1 MKTTAITGDTLL
13 TAAAVEKV
21 CPTEYGKFRQALSD
35 RPIKTLDE
43 FKDLKENIAA
53 GDAADHY
60 YADLAEASSELI
72 DALNAKGLDVVL
84 SFIERDELV
93 VFQFVNPPVE
103 LALRPEATKTF
114 DKLGIGAE
122 FIYID
127 NTDA

>member
-13 TAAAVEKV
+13 SVAAVDKV
-21 CPTEYGKFRQALSD
+21 CPTEYGKFSLALFY

-43 FKDLKENIAA
+43 FHDLQETIAGSTA
-53 GDAADHY
+53 Y
-60 YADLAEASSELI
+60 PSYADLAEASSELI
-72 DALNAKGLDVVL
+72 GSLKAKGLDVEL
-84 SFIERDELV
+84 SFIERDALV

-103 LALRPEATKTF
+103 LALRPEAVPTF

>member
-13 TAAAVEKV
+13 SVAAVDKV
-21 CPTEYGKFRQALSD
+21 CPTEYDKFSRALFY

-43 FKDLKENIAA
+43 FHDLQETIAGA
-53 GDAADHY
+53 TAY
-60 YADLAEASSELI
+60 PSYANLAKASSKLI
-72 DALNAKGLDVVL
+72 DALKAKGLDVEL

-103 LALRPEATKTF
+103 LALRPEAVPTF

>member
-53 GDAADHY
+53 GDAA
-60 YADLAEASSELI
+60 
-72 DALNAKGLDVVL
+72 G
-84 SFIERDELV
+84 
-93 VFQFVNPPVE
+93 
-103 LALRPEATKTF
+103 
-114 DKLGIGAE
+114 GGAE
-122 FIYID
+122 GDLPRRLPEFHLL
-127 NTDA
+127 

>member
-13 TAAAVEKV
+13 SVAAVDKV
-21 CPTEYGKFRQALSD
+21 CPTEYDKFSRAMFY
-35 RPIKTLDE
+35 RPIKTLDQ
-43 FKDLKENIAA
+43 FRDLQENIAA
-53 GDAADHY
+53 GDASDHF
-60 YADLAEASSELI
+60 YANLAEASRELI
-72 DALNAKGLDVVL
+72 DALKSKGLDVEL

-103 LALRPEATKTF
+103 LALRPEATETF

>member
-1 MKTTAITGDTLL
+1 MKTTPITGDCLL
-13 TAAAVEKV
+13 ACAAVDKV
-21 CPTEYGKFRQALSD
+21 CHAEYAKFSRALFY
-35 RPIKTLDE
+35 RPVKTLDAFRE
-43 FKDLKENIAA
+43 LQETIAA
-53 GDAADHY
+53 GAAADFF
-60 YADLAEASSELI
+60 YADLAKASSELI
-72 DALNAKGLDVVL
+72 DALKAKGLDVEL

-103 LALRPEATKTF
+103 LALRLDAVPTF

>member
-13 TAAAVEKV
+13 TNAAVEKV
-21 CPTEYGKFRQALSD
+21 CPTEYGKFRRALSD

-43 FKDLKENIAA
+43 FRDLKENIAA

-72 DALNAKGLDVVL
+72 DALNAKGLDVNL
-84 SFIERDELV
+84 SYIERDELV

-103 LALRPEATKTF
+103 LALRPEATETF

>member
-13 TAAAVEKV
+13 AFTAVDKV
-21 CPTEYGKFRQALSD
+21 CPTEYEKFSRALSD
-35 RPIKTLDE
+35 NPIKTLDE
-43 FKDLKENIAA
+43 FRDLQENIAA
-53 GDAADHY
+53 DAAADHC
-60 YADLAEASSELI
+60 YAALAEASRELI
-72 DALNAKGLDVVL
+72 DALKAKGLDVEL

-103 LALRPEATKTF
+103 LALRPEAVPTF

>member
-13 TAAAVEKV
+13 TAAAVDKV
-21 CPTEYGKFRQALSD
+21 CPTEYDKFSRAMFY

-43 FKDLKENIAA
+43 FHDLQETIAGSTA
-53 GDAADHY
+53 Y
-60 YADLAEASSELI
+60 PSYANLAEASSKLI
-72 DALNAKGLDVVL
+72 DALKAKGLDVEL

-103 LALRPEATKTF
+103 LALRPEATETF

>member
-1 MKTTAITGDTLL
+1 
-13 TAAAVEKV
+13 
-21 CPTEYGKFRQALSD
+21 
-35 RPIKTLDE
+35 LDE
-43 FKDLKENIAA
+43 FHDLQETIAGA
-53 GDAADHY
+53 TAY
-60 YADLAEASSELI
+60 PSYADLAEASSKLI
-72 DALNAKGLDVVL
+72 DALKAKGLDVEL

-103 LALRPEATKTF
+103 LALRPEAVSTF

>member
-21 CPTEYGKFRQALSD
+21 CPTEYSKFRRALSD

-43 FKDLKENIAA
+43 FRDLKENIAA